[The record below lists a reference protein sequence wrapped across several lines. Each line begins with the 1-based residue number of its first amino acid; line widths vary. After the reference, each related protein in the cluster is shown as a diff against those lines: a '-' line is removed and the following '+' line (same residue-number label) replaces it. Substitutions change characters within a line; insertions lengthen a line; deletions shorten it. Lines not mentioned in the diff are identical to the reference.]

1 MPKTTNKIRRRA
13 LRLNQS
19 EGHPVYMFSLT
30 GREVL
35 QIADISRV
43 SRDDAGTLIGYQ
55 RAEVKHHI
63 QGIIQYL
70 NGKDVL
76 FPNSLILALTS
87 RVHFTSSRGPQV
99 SDGLVVSGVLEIPV
113 SRDGT
118 RPAWIVDGQQRAIA
132 ISKSKRLDLLV
143 PINAFVADD
152 VELQR
157 DQFLR
162 VNNTKPLPRG
172 LISELLPE
180 VSTPLPAN
188 LEARKMPSAI
198 CDLLNQDKH
207 SPFYHLI
214 RRVSTKSQDRTKAVV
229 ADTSIIKM
237 LQESLSS
244 ASGCLFPYRNIA
256 TGETDFDGI
265 WRLLIIYWTAVKRV
279 FPEAWAK
286 PPSKSRLMHG
296 AGICSMGRLMDRVMA
311 SVNTKSPHAL
321 AQVKAELQTIAPLCC
336 WTEGHWEELDRLS
349 WKEIQNVPRHIR
361 LLANFL
367 IRSYLRRRGAAA

>member
-1 MPKTTNKIRRRA
+1 MRKSTNKIRRRA

-19 EGHPVYMFSLT
+19 KGHPLYMFSLT
-30 GREVL
+30 GKEVL
-35 QIADISRV
+35 EIADISRV

-76 FPNSLILALTS
+76 FPNPLILALSS
-87 RVHFTSSRGPQV
+87 RVRFTSSRGPQIN
-99 SDGLVVSGVLEIPV
+99 DGLVVSGVLEIPV

-118 RPAWIVDGQQRAIA
+118 KPAWIVDGQQRAIA

-198 CDLLNQDKH
+198 CDLLNQDKN

-214 RRVSTKSQDRTKAVV
+214 RRVSTKPQDRSKAVV

-265 WRLLIIYWTAVKRV
+265 WRVLIAYWTAVKRV
-279 FPEAWAK
+279 FPDAWGK
-286 PPSKSRLMHG
+286 PSSKSRLMHG
-296 AGICSMGRLMDRVMA
+296 AGLCSMGRLMDRVMS
-311 SVNTKSPHAL
+311 SVNSKSPHAL
-321 AQVKAELQTIAPLCC
+321 AQAKAELQTIAPLCR
-336 WTEGHWEELDRLS
+336 WTEGHWEELDGIA
-349 WKEIQNVPRHIR
+349 WNEIQNVHRHIR
-361 LLANFL
+361 VLSNFL
-367 IRSYLRRRGAAA
+367 IRSYLHRRGAAA